1 MDERARALLEG
12 RNFATVST
20 LRPDGSVHSV
30 FVWVHVE
37 GERVVLN
44 SSQGRAWPNNVARDP
59 RVTVLVADQED
70 PYTYVQIRGRVTETD
85 LESAQDHINE
95 LSHKYT
101 GGDYSGG
108 FPGEQRIKFYVEPEQ
123 VIVAGG

>member
-12 RNFATVST
+12 KNFATVST
-20 LRPDGSVHSV
+20 LRPDGTIHSV
-30 FVWVHVE
+30 FVWVHLE

-44 SSQGRAWPNNVARDP
+44 SSQGRAWPRNIERDP
-59 RVTVLVADQED
+59 RVTVLVADQQD
-70 PYTYVQIRGRVTETD
+70 PYSYVQIRGRVVETD
-85 LESAQDHINE
+85 LEHAQAHIDE

-101 GGDYSGG
+101 GGDYAGG
-108 FPGEQRIKFYVEPEQ
+108 FPGEQRIKFYVEPDQ